1 MGLQVMDVEAW
12 QDMASVKEW
21 WTDGIH
27 KRGAPV
33 KAMASMAML
42 ISWEIWNERNARIFR
57 HHFSTTT
64 LISNK
69 IKEEARLWCLA
80 GAKALCNIMPR
91 E

>member
-27 KRGAPV
+27 KRGTPV

-57 HHFSTTT
+57 HHFSTAT

-69 IKEEARLWCLA
+69 IEEARLWCLA
-80 GAKALCNIMPR
+80 GAKALC